1 MEEKKNSVMPDEELD
16 AVSGGKRVQFE
27 SVELTME
34 CPHCHNWVTPTRL
47 DDRSLQCPKCNNK
60 I

>member
-1 MEEKKNSVMPDEELD
+1 MEEKNNNVIPDEELD

-47 DDRSLQCPKCNNK
+47 DGGSLQCPNCKK
-60 I
+60 EM